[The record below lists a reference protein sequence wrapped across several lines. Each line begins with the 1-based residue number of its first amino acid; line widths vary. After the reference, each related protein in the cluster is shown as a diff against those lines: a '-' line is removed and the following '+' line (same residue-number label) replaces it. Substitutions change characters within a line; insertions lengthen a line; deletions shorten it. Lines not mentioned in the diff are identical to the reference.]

1 MPTQKTPQKSKRSAV
16 KNVSVLKPKSKSN
29 KSIATK
35 KKIVSNKKKRSSKE
49 KTEVVNEKNKESTEK
64 RKKVVVKKNNIV
76 EKKNMVVI
84 RKKAH
89 VHFEKHI
96 FKDNVDDIMDDILEE
111 LAAKRI
117 KRVVGGKKL
126 PKNVPHIKFENISFH
141 FEESVLK
148 WKYVFH

>member
-1 MPTQKTPQKSKRSAV
+1 MCQFLNLKAKVTNPLQPKRQLCQTRKREVPREKS
-16 KNVSVLKPKSKSN
+16 
-29 KSIATK
+29 
-35 KKIVSNKKKRSSKE
+35 
-49 KTEVVNEKNKESTEK
+49 EVVNENNKESAEK
-64 RKKVVVKKNNIV
+64 RKKVAVKKNNIV
-76 EKKNMVVI
+76 ENKNMVVI

-126 PKNVPHIKFENISFH
+126 PKNVPHIKLENISFH